1 MKHEKAAR
9 QPSRLTLCTCGA
21 HWSSYYETCATK
33 VGRSPRTGK
42 FQKFGTAKMSRSE
55 FEFALIYQVP
65 IGVAHLLGSAQLR
78 MGAIE
83 SARNVEGGYCYWEIM
98 GPWAEELYGPKWEAM
113 VDTD

>member
-42 FQKFGTAKMSRSE
+42 FQKFGTALMSRN
-55 FEFALIYQVP
+55 EFAQEFLYSCE
-65 IGVAHLLGSAQLR
+65 IGSMRLR
-78 MGAIE
+78 IAALN
-83 SARNVEGGYCYWEIM
+83 SARDVEGGYCYWEIM
-98 GPWAEELYGPKWEAM
+98 GPWAEELYGENWDKM
-113 VDTD
+113 VDTY